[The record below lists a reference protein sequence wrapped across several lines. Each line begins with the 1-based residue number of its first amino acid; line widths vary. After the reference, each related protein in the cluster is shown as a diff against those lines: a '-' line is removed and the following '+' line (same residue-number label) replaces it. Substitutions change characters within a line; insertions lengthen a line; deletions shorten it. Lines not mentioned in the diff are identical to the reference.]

1 MPFKFNRLTLLA
13 NTFSLQFIEISEHKP
28 FPSYRASKS
37 RFFPYIHRKF
47 CPTEDDVGG
56 RETFYMKRHTSKRIE
71 ELWTA
76 RIDHALSHVTG
87 NG

>member
-1 MPFKFNRLTLLA
+1 MPFKFNQLTLLA
-13 NTFSLQFIEISEHKP
+13 NIFSLQFTEISDS
-28 FPSYRASKS
+28 SYRASKS